1 MYETRRWLG
10 DPFSEEVYNTKYIKT
25 NYLIVHLSCLLWNS
39 TRPSRQHAGGWTVDG
54 MRRVGETGI
63 EEVKKGRKEEA
74 RQYGRKGKGK
84 REDERQGGGR
94 KERARLANEAEE

>member
-1 MYETRRWLG
+1 
-10 DPFSEEVYNTKYIKT
+10 
-25 NYLIVHLSCLLWNS
+25 
-39 TRPSRQHAGGWTVDG
+39 